1 MSREHQPEPYSVG
14 KGKPPKEHQFKK
26 GQASPNP
33 RGRPKGSSRQSQ
45 LEKMLGKKIWVSGSD
60 GRRVRRPVH
69 EVIDHRL
76 VETAAKGDLKAIKLV
91 NELVILHAKYQ
102 LTRQPSPQEAQE
114 QLARDAEQQKANK
127 WASDTIME
135 YLELIQEMK
144 RSGAVVFHKGKPY
157 LESWVVDAA
166 AKLKPEAWWAKR
178 RHELDEQYPTS
189 LGQPWGEEPPE

>member
-1 MSREHQPEPYSVG
+1 MSNDDQHYAVG
-14 KGKPPKEHQFKK
+14 KGKPPREHQFKK

-45 LEKMLGKKIWVSGSD
+45 LERMLEKKVWVSGPD
-60 GRRVRRPVH
+60 GRRVRRPVQ

-102 LTRQPSPQEAQE
+102 LTRQPSPQEVQR
-114 QLARDAEQQKANK
+114 QLAQDAQQQKANK
-127 WASDTIME
+127 WARDTIME
-135 YLELIQEMK
+135 YLELIEEMK
-144 RSGAVVFHKGKPY
+144 RYGVVVFHKGKPY
-157 LESWVVDAA
+157 LESWVIDAA

-178 RHELDEQYPTS
+178 RSKLDEQYPTS
-189 LGQPWGEEPPE
+189 LGQPWGEEPAE

>member
-144 RSGAVVFHKGKPY
+144 RYGAVVFHKGKPY

-178 RHELDEQYPTS
+178 SNELDEQYPTS